1 MCPVRCCPRAKLVA
15 HPIVGRA
22 WGGLLHSVQTGQNAF
37 QHAVGSDFATYFL
50 GHPELARTFNSFM
63 GSVTAEVT
71 PAVVSAYDFGDLQTL
86 VDVGGG
92 IGTLLRAIL
101 RTYPTASG
109 CVMDLPHVEAQA
121 EQAIADDNLAGR
133 CHFAAGDFFEHV
145 PPAADAYLL
154 KSVLHDW
161 DDAAC
166 IAILRSCRAAMRP
179 ESRVLIVERPLT
191 LDADVIMSD
200 LTMLTM
206 VPGGRERTEAAY
218 VSLLDQAG
226 LRLERVVSTSVNVNV
241 FDARLR

>member
-1 MCPVRCCPRAKLVA
+1 MP
-15 HPIVGRA
+15 
-22 WGGLLHSVQTGQNAF
+22 
-37 QHAVGSDFATYFL
+37 
-50 GHPELARTFNSFM
+50 
-63 GSVTAEVT
+63 
-71 PAVVSAYDFGDLQTL
+71 
-86 VDVGGG
+86 
-92 IGTLLRAIL
+92 
-101 RTYPTASG
+101 
-109 CVMDLPHVEAQA
+109 
-121 EQAIADDNLAGR
+121 
-133 CHFAAGDFFEHV
+133 
-145 PPAADAYLL
+145 

-206 VPGGRERTEAAY
+206 VPGSRERTEAAY